1 MLKARILTALALGAG
16 FLAALFLLPD
26 LYWSLLT
33 LTAIAIAFHEWG
45 NMSAMPRFWQ
55 HTYTLLVILSGLTLI
70 AAGYIGIPDLPAQVM
85 FFGLFAAAVFWM
97 LLAPVWLMFRFHL
110 RNPILMA
117 GIGLVV
123 LFPTW
128 LAMAG
133 MRGISP
139 WLLLMVMAAVW
150 IADSAAYFA
159 GKRFGRHKLAPQISP
174 GKTWEG
180 VFGAWLAVTLYGLIL
195 CHVLALSYW
204 FIVGLFGI
212 TVLSI
217 MGDLFESL
225 IKRQA
230 GVKDSGSL
238 LPGHG
243 GLLDRIDGLTSSLPM
258 VMFFIYLPTYYQVLE
273 SLHVTT

>member
-1 MLKARILTALALGAG
+1 MLKARILTSLTLGAG

-26 LYWSLLT
+26 IYWALLMLAVIT
-33 LTAIAIAFHEWG
+33 IAFWEWG
-45 NMSAMPRFWQ
+45 GMSSMVKPWRHVYTTLAMLFGVIVVLADEIGMPTLQPQIMFYSILAATLFW
-55 HTYTLLVILSGLTLI
+55 L
-70 AAGYIGIPDLPAQVM
+70 M
-85 FFGLFAAAVFWM
+85 
-97 LLAPVWLMFRFHL
+97 LAPIWLMFRFNL
-110 RNPILMA
+110 RQPLLLA
-117 GIGLVV
+117 AIGLIV

-128 LAMAG
+128 LALVG

-159 GKRFGRHKLAPQISP
+159 GKRFGKHKLAPQISP

-180 VFGAWLAVTLYGLIL
+180 VLGAWLAVTLYGLIL
-195 CHVLALSYW
+195 CYGLSLSYW
-204 FIVGLFGI
+204 VIVGLFGI

-217 MGDLFESL
+217 MGDLLESL
-225 IKRQA
+225 VKRQA

-243 GLLDRIDGLTSSLPM
+243 GILDRIDGLTSSLPL
-258 VMFFIYLPTYYQVLE
+258 VMFFIYFPTYYLVLE
-273 SLHVTT
+273 SLYATA

>member
-1 MLKARILTALALGAG
+1 MLKARILTSIVLAAG

-26 LYWSLLT
+26 LYWALLMLAFIT
-33 LTAIAIAFHEWG
+33 IAFWEWG
-45 NMSAMPRFWQ
+45 GMSGMGKPWR
-55 HTYTLLVILSGLTLI
+55 HIYTSLVMLLGVIVVLADDIGLETLQ
-70 AAGYIGIPDLPAQVM
+70 PQVM
-85 FFGLFAAAVFWM
+85 FYSILAATLFW
-97 LLAPVWLMFRFHL
+97 LLAAPVWLMFRFNIRQPL
-110 RNPILMA
+110 LLA
-117 GIGLVV
+117 AIGFLV

-128 LAMAG
+128 LALVS

-180 VFGAWLAVTLYGLIL
+180 VLGAWLAVTVYGLIL
-195 CHVLALSYW
+195 CYSLSLTYW
-204 FIVGLFGI
+204 VIVGLFGI

-217 MGDLFESL
+217 MGDLLESL
-225 IKRQA
+225 VKRQA

-243 GLLDRIDGLTSSLPM
+243 GVLDRVDGLTSSLPL
-258 VMFFIYLPTYYQVLE
+258 VMFFIYFPTYYLVLE
-273 SLHVTT
+273 SLYA

>member
-1 MLKARILTALALGAG
+1 MLKARILTSLALAAG

-26 LYWSLLT
+26 MYWALLM
-33 LTAIAIAFHEWG
+33 LAFIAIAFWEWG
-45 NMSAMPRFWQ
+45 GMSDMGKPWR
-55 HTYTLLVILSGLTLI
+55 HLYTIFVMLLGIIVVLADDIGLETLQ
-70 AAGYIGIPDLPAQVM
+70 PQVM
-85 FFGLFAAAVFWM
+85 FYSILAATLFW
-97 LLAPVWLMFRFHL
+97 LLVAPVWLMFRFNIRQPVL
-110 RNPILMA
+110 LA
-117 GIGLVV
+117 AIGFVV

-128 LAMAG
+128 LALVG

-159 GKRFGRHKLAPQISP
+159 GKRFGKRKLAPQISP

-180 VFGAWLAVTLYGLIL
+180 VLGAWLAVTIYGLVL
-195 CHVLALSYW
+195 CCNLSLSYW
-204 FIVGLFGI
+204 VIVGLFGI

-217 MGDLFESL
+217 MGDLLESL
-225 IKRQA
+225 VKRQA

-243 GLLDRIDGLTSSLPM
+243 GVLDRVDGLTSSLPL
-258 VMFFIYLPTYYQVLE
+258 VMFFIYFPTYFMVLE
-273 SLHVTT
+273 SLYA